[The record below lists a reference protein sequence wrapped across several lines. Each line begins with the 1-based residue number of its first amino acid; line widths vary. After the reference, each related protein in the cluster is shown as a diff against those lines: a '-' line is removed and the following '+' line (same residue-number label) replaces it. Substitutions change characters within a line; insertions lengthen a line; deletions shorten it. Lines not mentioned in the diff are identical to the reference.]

1 MPVLGDSRA
10 LVSIIDP
17 GPDNGLAIRAYEKVG
32 FRYFGS
38 ADTAEGPDCF
48 MKPQRGE
55 SLG

>member
-1 MPVLGDSRA
+1 LPVLGDSRA